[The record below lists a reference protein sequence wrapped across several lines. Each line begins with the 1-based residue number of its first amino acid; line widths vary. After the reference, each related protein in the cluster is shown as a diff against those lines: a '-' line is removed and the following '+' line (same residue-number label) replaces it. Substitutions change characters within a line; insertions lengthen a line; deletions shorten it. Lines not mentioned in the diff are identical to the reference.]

1 MTRTFAY
8 LLNKAGVDTMTI
20 KDLGRWESLEVVIKY
35 TRSVKFEDSLKFY
48 KGVLN

>member
-20 KDLGRWESLEVVIKY
+20 KDLGRCGSQEMVIKY
-35 TRSVKFEDSLKFY
+35 TRSARFEDSLKFY